1 MAKRLSR
8 RGPSKTAPPVTGD
21 DRVHGLL
28 QKFRAIAEDHRATG
42 GSAAELA
49 AALGRLGDG
58 DVAPD
63 DGVPPHLET
72 LQTIAK
78 LLELWYSDATWLD
91 AGQPRAL
98 KPAGRNG
105 FAGLCRALGVANE
118 ASSLLS
124 LGLAV
129 GILKKTAKGD
139 LLPADRTA
147 LVKRPSPMLL
157 DLMSVGLAAWQS
169 TVRHN
174 VSRKTTDGNRRL
186 DRGIY
191 HASIPAAAEPGYHR
205 MVRAAG
211 KQFLDRLDNWLLAH
225 RADAAAHNT
234 RLVCAHV
241 FAGTHASPR
250 ARRSGKKRRE
260 RR

>member
-1 MAKRLSR
+1 MAKRFSAR
-8 RGPSKTAPPVTGD
+8 RPSKRAPPVTGD
-21 DRVHGLL
+21 DRIHGLL
-28 QKFRAIAEDHRATG
+28 RKFRAIAEDHRASG

-49 AALGRLGDG
+49 EALGRLGNG
-58 DVAPD
+58 DFAPD
-63 DGVPPHLET
+63 DGFPPHMET
-72 LQTIAK
+72 LQTIAD
-78 LLELWYSDATWLD
+78 LLELWYSDATWLHG
-91 AGQPRAL
+91 GQPRAL
-98 KPAGRNG
+98 KPTGRYG
-105 FAGLCRALGVANE
+105 FAGLCRALGVAKE

-129 GILKKTAKGD
+129 GSLKKTAKGD
-139 LLPADRTA
+139 LLPVDRTA
-147 LVKRPSPMLL
+147 LVKRPSPMVL

-174 VSRKTTDGNRRL
+174 VLRKTTDATRRL

-191 HASIPAAAEPGYHR
+191 HASIPAAAEPEYHR
-205 MVRAAG
+205 MARAAG

-225 RADAAAHNT
+225 RADASARDA

-260 RR
+260 QR